1 MGRYLTTTGTARV
14 TDRFVST
21 TYSAVANDR
30 IYCIAGGFTIT
41 LPASPIDGDVI
52 QIIDVTSIFASSNVT
67 VARNGQL
74 INSSATNLTLD
85 VAGAAVTLVFS
96 GATYGWI
103 ITGS

>member
-14 TDRFVST
+14 TDRIVST
-21 TYSAVANDR
+21 TYSAQVNDR
-30 IYCIAGGFTIT
+30 IYCVAGGFTIT
-41 LPASPIDGDVI
+41 LPAAPLEGDVI
-52 QIIDVTSIFASSNVT
+52 QIIDVTSTFGSSNVT

-74 INSSATNLTLD
+74 INNSATNLTCD
-85 VAGAAVTLVFS
+85 VPGAAITLVYS